1 MKKNLLLFAAA
12 LAGTTMLAQTPRL
25 SLYEEFTGETCPP
38 CASTNPGLNA
48 ILSSPTNTPKIIA
61 IKWQVPIPSAPSNT
75 WSLYQTDKADIDWRW
90 RSSSY
95 PGYGYTPAINS
106 APSSKIDG
114 QEATVFGA
122 SSSHPANLNNSVISS
137 AQSVMSPFAVTMTR
151 DWDATGSAVVVT
163 VNIQASMNYTATGAL
178 MFRTVMVERLVTF
191 SVQSG
196 TNGEKV
202 FEDPAIAAF
211 PTTVNSSG
219 KVTSM
224 GQSIPTAWTNGQTH
238 TFTLNCTIP
247 AYVRNKAEIAMVG
260 FIQDDGNQK
269 VMQAVRAD
277 KTPLTNDAVAVS
289 ANVNATCSNTISPNL
304 NIMNNGANAITAMT
318 ITPYIDGLAGT
329 PYTWSGSLAASA
341 STVLNL
347 GTLNTP
353 TTAGAHTFSYN
364 ITAINATDFNLKNN
378 SAKITYVVASS
389 YQGSPVAEGFV
400 VSAFP
405 PAGFTV
411 INPNSGTA
419 AWSRVSNTGGYMLT
433 SDAAKYDFFNN
444 SVVGDQD
451 ELILPPIDLS
461 GSSAPE
467 LDFDIAYAQRNANS
481 NDKLEVFVSD
491 DCGANWSSVFMQSG
505 SALTITNPQVTAYTP
520 NTTNEWRTEMVTL
533 TGYAKQVL
541 VKFVTTSDNGNNLY
555 LDNINLYQSSPAT
568 GIKSQL
574 KENAIVA
581 VYPNPAS
588 EQLNVRVNAD
598 GQQNGRISV
607 INNLG
612 QVMIEKSV
620 SLNGGVNVVKL
631 DLNGYSTGV
640 YSVIVNTNK
649 GTVVKKVT
657 INK

>member
-1 MKKNLLLFAAA
+1 MKKNLLLFAVAF
-12 LAGTTMLAQTPRL
+12 AGTTLLAQTPRL

-48 ILSSPTNTPKIIA
+48 LLSSPTNTPKIIA

-95 PGYGYTPAINS
+95 PGYGYSPAINS

-122 SSSHPANLNNSVISS
+122 SSGHPANLNSTVISN
-137 AQSVMSPFAVTMTR
+137 AQAVMSPFAVTMNR
-151 DWDATGSAVVVT
+151 AWDATGSAVIVT

-178 MFRTVMVERLVTF
+178 MFRTVMVERLITF
-191 SVQSG
+191 SVQPG
-196 TNGEKV
+196 TNGEKT
-202 FEDPAIAAF
+202 FEDPVIAAF
-211 PTTVNSSG
+211 PTTINSSG

-238 TFTLNCTIP
+238 SFTLSCTIP
-247 AYVRNKAEIAMVG
+247 AYVRNKGEIAMVG

-269 VMQAVRAD
+269 IQQAVRAD

-289 ANVNATCSNTISPNL
+289 ANVNATCSNTISPNV

-318 ITPYIDGLAGT
+318 ITPYIDGAAGT
-329 PYTWSGSLAASA
+329 PYTWTGNLAASA

-364 ITAINATDFNLKNN
+364 ITAMNASDFNMNNN

-389 YQGSPVAEGFV
+389 YQGNPVGEGFTV
-400 VSAFP
+400 TAFP

-419 AWSRVSNTGGYMLT
+419 SWSRVTNTGGYMLT
-433 SDAAKYDFFNN
+433 NNAAKYDFFNN
-444 SVVGDQD
+444 VVIGDKD
-451 ELILPPIDLS
+451 EFILPPIDLS
-461 GSSAPE
+461 GSSVPE
-467 LDFDIAYAQRNANS
+467 LDFDIAYAQRGGS
-481 NDKLEVFVSD
+481 NDKLEIFVSD
-491 DCGANWSSVFMQSG
+491 DCGSNWTSVFMQSG
-505 SALTITNPQVTAYTP
+505 TALTITNPMSSAYTP
-520 NTTNEWRTEMVTL
+520 NSTNDWRTESVYL
-533 TGYAKQVL
+533 TGFAKQVL

-555 LDNINLYQSSPAT
+555 LDNINLYQLSPAT
-568 GIKSQL
+568 GIKNQL
-574 KENAIVA
+574 KENAQLA
-581 VYPNPAS
+581 VYPNPAND
-588 EQLNVRVNAD
+588 QLNVRVNAD
-598 GQQNGRISV
+598 GQQTGKISV
-607 INNLG
+607 MNNLG
-612 QVMIEKSV
+612 QVMVEKTV
-620 SLNGGVNVVKL
+620 ALNSGVNVVKL

-640 YSVIVNTNK
+640 YSVIVTTNK
-649 GTVVKKVT
+649 GTSVRKVT
-657 INK
+657 VNK